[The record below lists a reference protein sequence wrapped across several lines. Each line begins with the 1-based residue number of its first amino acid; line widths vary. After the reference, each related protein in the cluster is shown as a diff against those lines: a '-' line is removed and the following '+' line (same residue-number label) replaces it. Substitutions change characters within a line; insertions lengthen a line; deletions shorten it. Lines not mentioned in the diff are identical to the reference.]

1 KIFIERRD
9 LLASS
14 KQILYKRMPQPLLT
28 RYADTITCL
37 YNLNADQLE
46 NFMKERS
53 DFVRE
58 LSLWPL
64 PETECAFCA
73 HRKCHRCREVSFSSA
88 ACCQCRTRAI
98 ERLKFLR
105 DRLDERVRSRR

>member
-1 KIFIERRD
+1 
-9 LLASS
+9 
-14 KQILYKRMPQPLLT
+14 
-28 RYADTITCL
+28 
-37 YNLNADQLE
+37 
-46 NFMKERS
+46 MKEWI

-73 HRKCHRCREVSFSSA
+73 HRKCQRCREVSFSSA
-88 ACCQCRTRAI
+88 ACCQCRNRAI

-105 DRLDERVRSRR
+105 ERLDERGAGRR

>member
-1 KIFIERRD
+1 
-9 LLASS
+9 
-14 KQILYKRMPQPLLT
+14 MPKPLFTRGADATQWSYNLLT
-28 RYADTITCL
+28 AHHP
-37 YNLNADQLE
+37 E
-46 NFMKERS
+46 HFMKERS

-58 LSLWPL
+58 LSYWPL

-105 DRLDERVRSRR
+105 DRLDEGINSRR